1 MNRVIVLNQTARLQQ
16 KGKRIPII
24 AGNWKMNTTV
34 DEALNLVDDMVEDLE
49 VLDGVDKVICPPFV
63 ALYSVLDLLEETHI
77 WLGAQDMHWE
87 EQGAF
92 TGEISPL
99 MLRDICDF
107 VIIGHSERRT
117 LFGETD
123 ADVNRKVK
131 AAIRHDIVPI
141 IAIGENLAQNEA
153 GQTNEI
159 VTGQLRAAL
168 EGVAAEDAVEV
179 VVAYEPIWAI
189 GTGKAANGEYANQVA
204 TVIRQTLADLY
215 SPELAQQVRIQYGG
229 SVNAKNIEEF
239 MSQPEIDGALVGG
252 ASLKA
257 AEFIQIVAKTLEA
270 SSKK

>member
-1 MNRVIVLNQTARLQQ
+1 MNRVIVLNQASRLQQ
-16 KGKRIPII
+16 KGKRTPII
-24 AGNWKMNTTV
+24 AGNWKMNTSV
-34 DEALNLVDDMVEDLE
+34 EEALTLVDDMVEDLE
-49 VLDGVDKVICPPFV
+49 VLDGVDIVICPPFV
-63 ALYSVLDLLEETHI
+63 ALYSILDLLEETHV

-87 EQGAF
+87 EHGAF

-123 ADVNRKVK
+123 ANVNRKVK

-239 MSQPEIDGALVGG
+239 MSQTEIDGALVGG

-257 AEFIQIVAKTLEA
+257 AEFVQIVAKTLEV